1 MIRRSR
7 PNCASIGLED
17 HRDGRRRDESLRS
30 RSGFAPRRL
39 APGPGPSRPAA
50 ASARVL
56 TFERRRLQYR
66 ASRGGWL
73 CRARRPP
80 TRVTRDS
87 SKAASAGGPARRTF
101 GPQALSCAMGEHQA
115 GAAAF
120 PRDRRREPR
129 PTQPSTALNG
139 AELNDYTIF
148 ERTSGLRRSMLAK
161 DFSSAQTMFW
171 TARSAMPRLASGV
184 VLPTCG
190 VRMTFGS
197 VRRSRLGSTG

>member
-7 PNCASIGLED
+7 PACASTCLAD
-17 HRDGRRRDESLRS
+17 HREGRRREESLRA
-30 RSGFAPRRL
+30 RSGFAARRL
-39 APGPGPSRPAA
+39 APGPWPARLAA
-50 ASARVL
+50 AEETSAVGFHRTRLSAADGRV
-56 TFERRRLQYR
+56 
-66 ASRGGWL
+66 G
-73 CRARRPP
+73 ARRPP

-129 PTQPSTALNG
+129 PIQPSTALNG
-139 AELNDYTIF
+139 AELNRHAIL

-161 DFSSAQTMFW
+161 DFSSAQTMFC

-184 VLPTCG
+184 VLPTWG